1 MQSYKSD
8 ISVPNL
14 WLRCLVAGHFTSE
27 RLLVEMRSA
36 EFQISFWE
44 KRLRQGG
51 NSLFLLLSRGPLKFF
66 QAIARFL
73 HIRTPLPQLTAADSI
88 EQRVHSSLCSAT
100 SVFSPPVITTTY
112 PRQSFT
118 LIIQD
123 DIFRIKVSQ
132 NHYMLILKTK
142 SLSANILCFVIKLKH
157 QLDQPS
163 IYFYCVRLYLQDQ
176 SIPELL
182 CFLLRTKAMQ

>member
-1 MQSYKSD
+1 MWCYVIRTLVWCDVDAVRIDTQSYKSD

-44 KRLRQGG
+44 KRLRRGG

-88 EQRVHSSLCSAT
+88 EQRVHFSPCSAT
-100 SVFSPPVITTTY
+100 SVFSSPVITTSY
-112 PRQSFT
+112 PRQSVI
-118 LIIQD
+118 LVIKHE
-123 DIFRIKVSQ
+123 IFRSKVSQ
-132 NHYMLILKTK
+132 NH
-142 SLSANILCFVIKLKH
+142 F
-157 QLDQPS
+157 
-163 IYFYCVRLYLQDQ
+163 IYVWKQNHCPQTSCVFY
-176 SIPELL
+176 
-182 CFLLRTKAMQ
+182 